1 MITVREKVVV
11 AQLRITKKGEIKHF
25 QLKLPRDTVRIIGIE
40 TAVHVNV
47 PWT

>member
-25 QLKLPRDTVRIIGIE
+25 QLKLPRDAVRIIGIE

>member
-1 MITVREKVVV
+1 MITVKEKVVV

>member
-11 AQLRITKKGEIKHF
+11 AELRITKKGEIKHF

>member
-11 AQLRITKKGEIKHF
+11 ATLRITKKGEIKYF
-25 QLKLPRDTVRIIGIE
+25 QLKLPRDTKRIIGIE
-40 TAVHVNV
+40 TSVHVNV

>member
-11 AQLRITKKGEIKHF
+11 AELHITKKGEIKHF
-25 QLKLPRDTVRIIGIE
+25 QIKLPRDAVRIIGIE
-40 TAVHVNV
+40 TTVHVNV

>member
-11 AQLRITKKGEIKHF
+11 AELRITKKKQIKHF
-25 QLKLPRDTVRIIGIE
+25 QIKLPKDTVRIIGIE
-40 TAVHVNV
+40 TSVHVNV